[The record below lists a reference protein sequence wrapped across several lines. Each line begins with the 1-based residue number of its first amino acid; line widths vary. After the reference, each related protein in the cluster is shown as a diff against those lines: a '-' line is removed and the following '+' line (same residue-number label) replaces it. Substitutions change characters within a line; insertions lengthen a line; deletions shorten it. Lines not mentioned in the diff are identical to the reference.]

1 MELRALNC
9 LKWGILFLFLNVHI
23 GRLNLLPDFVGAL
36 LLHASIQ
43 MQAERT
49 QAQER
54 LKPLLLLLAADS
66 FLHWAWQ
73 FENGLEALLM
83 LAIYLYVLYV
93 YLGEVAGRIRPEQP
107 ERAGQL
113 EGIRIS
119 AVLLQMAVYLLSPYG
134 IQGLNALLTV
144 STLGVCAALL
154 VTVCRIRPLGREG

>member
-1 MELRALNC
+1 
-9 LKWGILFLFLNVHI
+9 
-23 GRLNLLPDFVGAL
+23 
-36 LLHASIQ
+36 
-43 MQAERT
+43 
-49 QAQER
+49 
-54 LKPLLLLLAADS
+54 
-66 FLHWAWQ
+66 
-73 FENGLEALLM
+73 M

-154 VTVCRIRPLGREG
+154 VTVCRIRPLDREG

>member
-1 MELRALNC
+1 MERRALNC

-119 AVLLQMAVYLLSPYG
+119 AVLLRWRS
-134 IQGLNALLTV
+134 I
-144 STLGVCAALL
+144 C
-154 VTVCRIRPLGREG
+154 CRPMESRG